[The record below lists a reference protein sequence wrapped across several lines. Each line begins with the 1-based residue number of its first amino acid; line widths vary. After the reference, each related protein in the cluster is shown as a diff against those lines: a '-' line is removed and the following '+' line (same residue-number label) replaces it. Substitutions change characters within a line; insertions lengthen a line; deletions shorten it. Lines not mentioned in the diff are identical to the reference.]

1 MEGETPSPTST
12 RLSTPDA
19 FMSDEP
25 PNRRQTGDRGE
36 QLAADYLREEG
47 WEILERNFECD
58 IGELDIIARRTETLG
73 PETFEVVAF
82 VEVKARTTDAGIP
95 TELNVTTA
103 KRRRIVKLG
112 KLYLNMRELSD
123 VSARFDIVTVD
134 FSSSTSDL
142 SHYPAA
148 FDALGRFN

>member
-1 MEGETPSPTST
+1 
-12 RLSTPDA
+12 
-19 FMSDEP
+19 MSDDT

-36 QLAADYLREEG
+36 QLAADHLREEG

-58 IGELDIIARRTETLG
+58 IGELDIVARRTETLG

-82 VEVKARTTDAGIP
+82 VEVKSRTTDAGIP

-112 KLYLNMRELSD
+112 KLYLNMRDLSG

-134 FSSSTSDL
+134 FSASPPDL
-142 SHYPAA
+142 SHYPTA